1 MNKSKLPS
9 KARFYRKIHK
19 QIGLVFVFF
28 IAIISISGLLLALKD
43 PFSLRVYTK
52 ETITSTTDL
61 RSLISL
67 ARIDS
72 ISRDYAVSVLDKSP
86 VIDRI
91 DFRPDKGIAKVLFK
105 EHFTEIQI
113 DGYTGEIISVSTRYD
128 HLIEKIHDGSIIDF
142 LFSDNNLSKYTYSTL
157 LSLAL
162 LTMSVSGLLLWYLPK
177 KIRKQKHK

>member
-1 MNKSKLPS
+1 ML
-9 KARFYRKIHK
+9 
-19 QIGLVFVFF
+19 F

-43 PFSLRVYTK
+43 PFSLREQTK
-52 ETITSTTDL
+52 ETITPTTEL
-61 RSLISL
+61 SNLISL

-72 ISRDYAVSVLDKSP
+72 ISRDYVVRVLDKSP

-113 DGYTGEIISVSTRYD
+113 DGYSAEIISVSTRYD

-142 LFSDNNLSKYTYSTL
+142 LIGKTNLAKYTYSTL
-157 LSLAL
+157 LAIAL
-162 LTMSVSGLLLWYLPK
+162 LTMSISGLIIWYLPK
-177 KIRKQKHK
+177 RIRRQKHK